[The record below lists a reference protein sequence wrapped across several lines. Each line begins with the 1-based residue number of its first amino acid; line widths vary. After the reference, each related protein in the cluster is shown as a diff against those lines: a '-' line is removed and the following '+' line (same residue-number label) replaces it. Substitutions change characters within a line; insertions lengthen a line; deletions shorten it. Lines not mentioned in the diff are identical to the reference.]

1 MVDVSYSSGIEYDVE
16 FYEDFENYTDNTDSG
31 MWNADFLTFSSDP
44 DLVSP
49 AATPKGMG
57 VAVSGG
63 SAKTSS
69 LNLYVNEPCGHLMIE
84 SSIYIDGKWGIEAE
98 TSDGLRSRIEIPFL
112 PENQWMDLSI
122 QIDVYNESFV
132 IKNGDTLLM
141 SGGMYLSDINIIRFY
156 TDYGKVIYDDICVS
170 YPSRTDILELYAVNN
185 GMPSSYDHNL
195 FPSDTEAVAVCFT
208 QKIDSASIINSVS
221 LCKSDGT
228 DVEAWTEVSDN
239 MIYINPVGGFESD
252 TDYAISVSGITSG
265 FVKSDA
271 RYEVGFS
278 ISDTSLDFELANDNF
293 DLWTAAEV
301 DISDTVTGQVEG
313 TGTMKWANWSLSDP
327 GKITIENEDGRGKVL
342 RICSDETLSQTTAK
356 GLSVGL
362 TAYTG
367 SGYMKKVPTPGKVW
381 VFSCDIKAD
390 KISNPSGVLIQ
401 TTTGKFINVI
411 RLSYGL
417 LTDGSGSVGKI
428 YPDRW
433 YNYTAVMDVKS
444 GIYNTYLNGVLV
456 KSSST
461 VGIEDNISQIRLYV
475 DKVKGIKQ
483 TVCFDNFSFS
493 EYDSVKDYITH
504 NSSTALISDN
514 ASVQI
519 GMGSLKNII
528 TLTSDID
535 IQKLKSALSSYAD
548 ANVCITTSDDSELTS
563 GDKVTVTSKDGKNTA
578 QYYISVN
585 SGVTNPDFISDSIAT
600 SGYIR
605 AECEYFGKTKPIIV
619 AVAYDN
625 NKVVSVGTLGEDS
638 SSQKI
643 PGYLSGGVNVT
654 DTAKWTHIK
663 VFVFDSVSNIK
674 PMAENCIL
682 TFQKASETN

>member
-1 MVDVSYSSGIEYDVE
+1 MKQIMCCLKSLILFFLVILCCFSMVDVSYSSGIEYDVE

-98 TSDGLRSRIEIPFL
+98 TSDGLRKRIEIPFL

-356 GLSVGL
+356 GLSVG
-362 TAYTG
+362 
-367 SGYMKKVPTPGKVW
+367 
-381 VFSCDIKAD
+381 
-390 KISNPSGVLIQ
+390 
-401 TTTGKFINVI
+401 
-411 RLSYGL
+411 
-417 LTDGSGSVGKI
+417 
-428 YPDRW
+428 
-433 YNYTAVMDVKS
+433 
-444 GIYNTYLNGVLV
+444 
-456 KSSST
+456 
-461 VGIEDNISQIRLYV
+461 
-475 DKVKGIKQ
+475 
-483 TVCFDNFSFS
+483 
-493 EYDSVKDYITH
+493 
-504 NSSTALISDN
+504 
-514 ASVQI
+514 
-519 GMGSLKNII
+519 
-528 TLTSDID
+528 
-535 IQKLKSALSSYAD
+535 
-548 ANVCITTSDDSELTS
+548 
-563 GDKVTVTSKDGKNTA
+563 
-578 QYYISVN
+578 
-585 SGVTNPDFISDSIAT
+585 
-600 SGYIR
+600 
-605 AECEYFGKTKPIIV
+605 
-619 AVAYDN
+619 
-625 NKVVSVGTLGEDS
+625 
-638 SSQKI
+638 
-643 PGYLSGGVNVT
+643 
-654 DTAKWTHIK
+654 
-663 VFVFDSVSNIK
+663 
-674 PMAENCIL
+674 
-682 TFQKASETN
+682 